1 MVQTKC
7 KQKYPSPTK
16 KPSTFCKFG
25 LFCRN

>member
-7 KQKYPSPTK
+7 KQKKYQNTK
-16 KPSTFCKFG
+16 KPSTFFKFG

>member
-1 MVQTKC
+1 MVTKW
-7 KQKYPSPTK
+7 KQKNIIPTK